1 MTHTLKKYLPHPKSN
16 KHSIQIPLPTHF
28 KNAFHK
34 YSGYSIENMYIQC
47 IRTKNRYVSLERYER
62 YRAFFYV
69 TALFFYDP
77 TNFNTGSTE
86 MLKKIAQSDAGAVLS
101 KSATLKSQKGN
112 PLPRTWKNEGVAS
125 LNSEGLPNYVCYFF
139 IFLSEFP

>member
-1 MTHTLKKYLPHPKSN
+1 MTQIKTLKKISTPIQNPTNTQSKYLYPHILKMLSTN
-16 KHSIQIPLPTHF
+16 IAGIPLKTCIF
-28 KNAFHK
+28 NA
-34 YSGYSIENMYIQC
+34 SGP
-47 IRTKNRYVSLERYER
+47 RTGTCHSNVTN
-62 YRAFFYV
+62 V

>member
-1 MTHTLKKYLPHPKSN
+1 MHPDQEQVRVTRTLRTLPR
-16 KHSIQIPLPTHF
+16 F
-28 KNAFHK
+28 
-34 YSGYSIENMYIQC
+34 
-47 IRTKNRYVSLERYER
+47 
-62 YRAFFYV
+62 FFYV

-125 LNSEGLPNYVCYFF
+125 LNSEGLPNYVRF
-139 IFLSEFP
+139 IFWFFFSEEEQFPRMVLEHRVSITTRVTKLLQHLRRNHTSCPCRVRRFRTI